1 MSESIYQY
9 IEPIK
14 TGDGKVIGYLV
25 IKNKSYF
32 SKRYQKRVEIKT
44 TDKPYDG
51 ATGAFDIDSFG
62 WLFHDVLCRD
72 GCFSDKSR
80 CTNIQASFV
89 LSDILSAEGRWFR
102 QGSWFFATWLF
113 GGGKARKNGMF

>member
-1 MSESIYQY
+1 MKESIYDY
-9 IEPIK
+9 VEPIK
-14 TGDGKVIGYLV
+14 TGDGFVIGYRV
-25 IKNKSYF
+25 IKSKSYF
-32 SKRYQKRVEIKT
+32 SKRYQKRIDILT

-72 GCFSDKSR
+72 GCFSDKSK
-80 CTNIQASFV
+80 CTNLQASLV
-89 LSDILSAEGRWFR
+89 LSDILSEEGRWFR

-113 GGGKARKNGMF
+113 GGGKARKNGMI